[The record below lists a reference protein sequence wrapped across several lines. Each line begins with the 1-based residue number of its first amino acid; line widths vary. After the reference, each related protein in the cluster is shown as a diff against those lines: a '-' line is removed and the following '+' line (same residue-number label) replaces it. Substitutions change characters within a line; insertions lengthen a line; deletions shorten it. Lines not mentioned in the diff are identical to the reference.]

1 MKYRKLSG
9 PFSVQL
15 EVTTAC
21 NNNCVHCYNHWR
33 EPGKDKNSTL
43 DEKELNFILE
53 KLIQKKV
60 FSVTLTGGEPLL
72 AWKILPLAIKK
83 LSLNKIEVGL
93 NSNAILLE
101 KEIALVLKESGLRSV
116 LVSILADNEEVH
128 DRIACCRG
136 AFTRT
141 VKGIETAICAGLKVS
156 ANMVLLK
163 SNFDRV
169 YKTAQLLKEL
179 GATSFSVTKAS
190 PALNSRV
197 FDELRPAREQVQKSL
212 FVLEKVKEKLGL
224 KVDILEC
231 YPLCLIGDISR
242 FSYFS
247 RRSCMAG
254 VTTCTISPSGEIRPC
269 SHSDMIYG
277 NIFSDNGIDKAWEKM
292 SDWRDGKYIPSEC
305 KKCRYVYLC
314 SGGCRMEAKYSGDIC
329 GKDLYST
336 GPDDVFKSEPED
348 SNSLDIDPAQQYR
361 LRKNIVWRE
370 EEFGVVMKV
379 DDSIILLNKDAHNL
393 LNDLG
398 KKDYILATDLR
409 QRGEDDVKSIQDFLC
424 HLIKKKIIEVL

>member
-9 PFSVQL
+9 PLSVQL

-33 EPGKDKNSTL
+33 EPGKDRNSTL
-43 DEKELNFILE
+43 SEKELNFILE
-53 KLIQKKV
+53 KLVQKKV
-60 FSVTLTGGEPLL
+60 FSVTITGGEPLL
-72 AWKILPLAIKK
+72 VWEILLFAIKK
-83 LSLNKIEVGL
+83 LSLNRIGISL

-101 KEIALVLKESGLRSV
+101 EKIAIPLRGHGLRSI
-116 LVSILADNEEVH
+116 LVSVLADNEEIH
-128 DRIACCRG
+128 DRIACRKG
-136 AFTRT
+136 SFTQT
-141 VKGIETAICAGLKVS
+141 IKGIKTAIHAKLKVA

-163 SNFDRV
+163 SNFDRI

-179 GATSFSVTKAS
+179 GVTSFSVTKAS

-197 FDELRPAREQVQKSL
+197 FDELRPTREQVQESL
-212 FVLEKVKEKLGL
+212 FVLEKIKKELGL

-231 YPLCLIGDISR
+231 YPLCLVGDISR

-292 SDWRDGKYIPSEC
+292 SD
-305 KKCRYVYLC
+305 
-314 SGGCRMEAKYSGDIC
+314 
-329 GKDLYST
+329 
-336 GPDDVFKSEPED
+336 
-348 SNSLDIDPAQQYR
+348 
-361 LRKNIVWRE
+361 
-370 EEFGVVMKV
+370 
-379 DDSIILLNKDAHNL
+379 
-393 LNDLG
+393 
-398 KKDYILATDLR
+398 
-409 QRGEDDVKSIQDFLC
+409 
-424 HLIKKKIIEVL
+424 

>member
-1 MKYRKLSG
+1 MKYRKLIG
-9 PFSVQL
+9 PLSVQL
-15 EVTTAC
+15 EVTTVC
-21 NNNCVHCYNHWR
+21 NNNCFHCYNHWR
-33 EPGKDKNSTL
+33 EAGENRDSAL
-43 DEKELNFILE
+43 DEKKPNFIID

-72 AWKILPLAIKK
+72 VWKILPFAIEK
-83 LSLNKIEVGL
+83 LFLNKIEVSL

-101 KEIALVLKESGLRSV
+101 KEMAISLKERGLRSILISV
-116 LVSILADNEEVH
+116 LADNEEIH
-128 DRIACCRG
+128 DKIACHEG
-136 AFTRT
+136 AFKQTI
-141 VKGIETAICAGLKVS
+141 KGIENAVHVGLKVS
-156 ANMVLLK
+156 VNMVLLK
-163 SNFDRV
+163 TNFDCV
-169 YKTAQLLKEL
+169 YKTAQLIKKL
-179 GATSFSVTKAS
+179 GAVSFSVTKAS
-190 PALNSRV
+190 PALNSRI
-197 FDELRPAREQVQKSL
+197 FDDLRPSREQVKESL
-212 FVLEKVKEKLGL
+212 SVLEKIKKELDL

-277 NIFSDNGIDKAWEKM
+277 NIFSDNGIDEAWGKM

-336 GPDDVFKSEPED
+336 GPDDVFKSESKD
-348 SNSLDIDPAQQYR
+348 SNPFYMNPTQRYR

-379 DDSIILLNKDAHNL
+379 NDSIVFLNKDAHNL
-393 LNDLG
+393 LNNLS
-398 KKDYILATDLR
+398 KKDYFLATDLR
-409 QRGEDDVKSIQDFLC
+409 QGGEDSVKSVQDFLG
-424 HLIKKKIIEVL
+424 HLVRKKIIEVL